1 MKDNIKSVKIWDI
14 FVRIF
19 HWTLAGSIFG
29 MFLTGD
35 DFKNVHMNLG
45 YFVIV
50 LILAR
55 ILWGFFGSKHAR
67 FSDFIF
73 KPSTIYEYL
82 RGLIKG
88 SPKHYLGHN
97 PAGGLMVVVMLISL
111 LITAFTGLKTLGTEG
126 RGPLANKHISIV
138 RPAFAD
144 EDEHD
149 KGSANIGNRRQK
161 EQKSEFWKDLHE
173 GMTGFIIFLVIV
185 HFGGVIVSSWVHKE
199 NLILGM
205 ITGRKIIE

>member
-1 MKDNIKSVKIWDI
+1 MERNIKSVKVWDI
-14 FVRIF
+14 FVRTF
-19 HWTLAGSIFG
+19 HWALAGCIFG

-45 YFVIV
+45 YFVIC

-55 ILWGFFGSKHAR
+55 ILRGFIGSKYAR
-67 FSDFIF
+67 FSDFLY
-73 KPSTIYEYL
+73 KPSAIFDYL

-88 SPKHYLGHN
+88 SPKRYLGHN
-97 PAGGLMVVVMLISL
+97 PAGGLMVVVMLVSL
-111 LITAFTGLKTLGTEG
+111 LITAFAGLKTLGSEG
-126 RGPLANKHISIV
+126 RGPLANKGISMV

-149 KGSANIGNRRQK
+149 EDSANRGSRQK
-161 EQKSEFWKDLHE
+161 EQQSEFWEDIHE
-173 GMTGFIIFLVIV
+173 AMTSFIIFLVIV
-185 HFGGVIVSSWVHKE
+185 HVCGVIVSSWVHKE

-205 ITGRKIIE
+205 MTGKKIIG

>member
-1 MKDNIKSVKIWDI
+1 MKDTIKSVKVWDI

-19 HWTLAGSIFG
+19 HWALVGSIFG
-29 MFLTGD
+29 MFMTGD
-35 DFKNVHMNLG
+35 DFKNVHMYLG
-45 YFVIV
+45 YLVIV
-50 LILAR
+50 LILDR

-67 FSDFIF
+67 FSDFIY
-73 KPSTIYEYL
+73 KPGTIYEYL

-97 PAGGLMVVVMLISL
+97 PAGGLMIVVMLISL
-111 LITAFTGLKTLGTEG
+111 LITAFAGLKTIGSEG
-126 RGPLANKHISIV
+126 RGPLANKDISIV
-138 RPAFAD
+138 QPAFAD

-149 KGSANIGNRRQK
+149 EGLAKKGSRRQK
-161 EQKSEFWKDLHE
+161 EQKSEFWEEIHE

-185 HFGGVIVSSWVHKE
+185 HVGGVIASNWVHKE

-205 ITGRKIIE
+205 ITGRKVIG